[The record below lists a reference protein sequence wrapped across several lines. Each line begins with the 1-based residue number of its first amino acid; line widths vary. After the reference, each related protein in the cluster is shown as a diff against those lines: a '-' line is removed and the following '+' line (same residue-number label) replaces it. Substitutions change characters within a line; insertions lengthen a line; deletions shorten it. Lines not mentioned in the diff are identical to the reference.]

1 MNHNGIDKVTYGVA
15 DIEKGAKFWTDFGLT
30 PVDIGTGHQAF
41 AAKNGSTIELRPVDD
56 PDLPPPVG
64 DDVNAT
70 ARECTFGVRSKEDL
84 QALAVNLSEDRN
96 VREDADGSIH
106 TVDPLGYGLAFRIT
120 QTTPVQAPELEVN
133 VPGRAT
139 RINKR
144 AEKYDMATPLEI
156 SHIVYVTDDIEQHKE
171 FYVDR
176 LGFRLTDAYPGRGYF
191 TRAAAA
197 HHHHNLFLL
206 NPGNGKRGFHHV
218 AFEVGTIHELFG
230 GGNNMTREG
239 WDTMIGPGRHPI
251 SSCYFWYFKNPC
263 GGAAEYDFDSDV
275 VDDNWEYKEWESTP
289 ENFAEWAL
297 AEGMAAELMF
307 KGIQG
312 SFRDRKSE

>member
-1 MNHNGIDKVTYGVA
+1 MDAGT
-15 DIEKGAKFWTDFGLT
+15 KFWTDFGLA
-30 PVDIGTGHQAF
+30 PVDTGNGHAAF
-41 AAKNGSTIELRPVDD
+41 AAQNGAVVELRPADD
-56 PDLPPPVG
+56 PELALPVG

-70 ARECTFGVRSKEDL
+70 VREAMFGVRSSEDL
-84 QALAVNLSEDRN
+84 QALAANLSEDRD
-96 VREDADGSIH
+96 VREDEDGAIH
-106 TVDPLGYGLAFRIT
+106 TVDPLGYGLAFRVT

-144 AEKYDMATPLEI
+144 AEKYDKATPLEM
-156 SHIVYVTDDIEQHKE
+156 SHIVYVTDDIEPHKE

-176 LGFRLTDAYPGRGYF
+176 LGFKLTDAYPGAD
-191 TRAAAA
+191 TSPAARR
-197 HHHHNLFLL
+197 HNHHNLFLL
-206 NPGNGKRGFHHV
+206 NPGHGKRGFHHL

-230 GGNNMTREG
+230 GGNHMTCEG
-239 WDTMIGPGRHPI
+239 WDDDRARPSPDLLLLLLVFQKSLWRR
-251 SSCYFWYFKNPC
+251 
-263 GGAAEYDFDSDV
+263 GGVRFRPDV

-297 AEGMAAELMF
+297 AEGMGDALLF

-312 SFRDRKSE
+312 GVSDHKGE